1 MKFSTKDF
9 FSKCDKIRRK
19 LFVWCLIF
27 KTSSRCLQPL
37 NERIS
42 CRHPFGALEL
52 VITELHSLG
61 LIIPFFS
68 SQSPNPDGK
77 YFSQFVCIAKCVRI
91 FIRKCDSFVKKHGR
105 YYEMYRFYYKMRQ
118 LLQNAIFIVKC
129 VGTRLN

>member
-61 LIIPFFS
+61 LITPFFLRNHQIHMVNILRNLFTLQNAS
-68 SQSPNPDGK
+68 GFLLENATVLLQNT
-77 YFSQFVCIAKCVRI
+77 VVITRCIDFITKCG
-91 FIRKCDSFVKKHGR
+91 S
-105 YYEMYRFYYKMRQ
+105 YYKMQ
-118 LLQNAIFIVKC
+118 FLS
-129 VGTRLN
+129 